1 MKIIAWY
8 LSLFFLILIN
18 CSTTNDSYTIELI
31 DGKKITRNITPKW
44 GDKPKLHLEFIREI
58 GGLDS
63 DDENYAFFVPKDL
76 VKDSRNNIYI
86 LDAGNYRIQKFD
98 EQWDYLSTI
107 GRRGWGPAEFSSPVR
122 MIIDTD
128 ENLYVADNSK
138 IIVSILNKEGKEIKS
153 LRLKQEVLGS
163 FQLTSTKNLVL
174 PNPGENTLVQI
185 KNAEGDL
192 IREFGEPKEY
202 DDKKFNVRGNAIS
215 MVLDNRDNIYV
226 TFTYQNRIEGYSS
239 DGELIF
245 SSDRHVDYDISTSM
259 VFKEKLIKGA
269 VLMMPEINKVSQ
281 AIAVDDKKRI
291 WVVTYKRRE
300 TDEELVVISF
310 PGAEREGFLSTIQRF
325 GNTELKITDLFEFE
339 IFDENGILLQKIDI
353 NHYCDN
359 IYIYDDRLYILDTS
373 RTMAVYEYRI
383 VEK

>member
-1 MKIIAWY
+1 MT
-8 LSLFFLILIN
+8 LIY
-18 CSTTNDSYTIELI
+18 CGTTNDSYTIEFI
-31 DGKKITRNITPKW
+31 EGKKIIHNLSPKW
-44 GDKPKLHLEFIREI
+44 GSKPEIELELIREI
-58 GGLDS
+58 GGIDT

-98 EQWDYLSTI
+98 EQWNYLSTI
-107 GRRGWGPAEFSSPVR
+107 GRRGWGPAEFSSPVH
-122 MIIDTD
+122 MIMDAD
-128 ENLYVADNSK
+128 ENLYAADNSK
-138 IIVSILNKEGKEIKS
+138 IVVSILNKEGKEIKS
-153 LRLKQEVLGS
+153 LKLKQQVLRS
-163 FQLTSTKNLVL
+163 FQLNSTGNLVL
-174 PNPGENTLVQI
+174 PNPGGNTLVQI
-185 KNAEGDL
+185 KNAEEDL

-202 DDKKFNVRGNAIS
+202 DDKRFNVRGNAIS

-239 DGELIF
+239 DGKLIF
-245 SSDRHVDYDISTSM
+245 SSDRPVNYDISTSM
-259 VFKEKLIKGA
+259 AIKEKKFKGA
-269 VLMMPEINKVSQ
+269 VLMMPEVNKVSQ
-281 AIAVDDKKRI
+281 AIAVDDKSRL
-291 WVVTYKRRE
+291 WVVTYKRQE

-310 PGAEREGFLSTIQRF
+310 PGVELAADDKKFVPTIQRF

-353 NHYCDN
+353 THYCDN
-359 IYIYDDRLYILDTS
+359 IYIYDDRLYILDSS